1 MMDHAHDLGAVRGAT
16 ERLLDA
22 AGELDNASVAKASRL
37 PGWTRG
43 HVLAHLSRN
52 ADALGNVLRGLPMY
66 ASSETRDA
74 DIADGAS
81 RSAAEQLTDLRESA
95 GRFLAV
101 AAEPADWSRTVTLRN
116 GVTDSAARVPFR
128 RWVELE
134 LHHVDLDVGYELEDL
149 PAEFVTRE
157 IAFLT
162 ERFLGDQE
170 VPATALTDR
179 DGRTWSTGGG
189 PPGALVTVQGS
200 AVELLGWLC
209 GRRDGSSLTVAGG
222 PLPALPPL

>member
-1 MMDHAHDLGAVRGAT
+1 MIDHAHDLGAVREAT

-22 AGELDNASVAKASRL
+22 VGKLDNAAVAEPSRL
-37 PGWTRG
+37 PGWSRG

-52 ADALGNVLRGLPMY
+52 ADAIGNVLRGLPMY
-66 ASSETRDA
+66 ASSETRDT
-74 DIADGAS
+74 DIADGAP
-81 RSAAEQLTDLRESA
+81 RPAAEQLTDLRESA
-95 GRFLAV
+95 DGFLAV

-128 RWVELE
+128 RWVEVE

-149 PAEFVTRE
+149 PAEFVSRE

-162 ERFLGDQE
+162 ERFLGNEE
-170 VPATALTDR
+170 VPATALTDL

-189 PPGALVTVQGS
+189 PPSALVTVQGP
-200 AVELLGWLC
+200 AAELLGWLS
-209 GRRDGSSLTVAGG
+209 GRRDGTALTAAGG

>member
-1 MMDHAHDLGAVRGAT
+1 MIDHAHDLGAVRGAT

-22 AGELDNASVAKASRL
+22 VGKLDNASVAGASRL
-37 PGWTRG
+37 PGWSRG

-74 DIADGAS
+74 DIADGAP
-81 RSAAEQLTDLRESA
+81 RPADEQLADLRESA
-95 GRFLAV
+95 DGFLAV

-128 RWVELE
+128 RLIEVEI
-134 LHHVDLDVGYELEDL
+134 HHVDLGIGYELEDL
-149 PAEFVTRE
+149 PAEFVSRE

-162 ERFLGDQE
+162 DRFSGNQD
-170 VPATALTDR
+170 VPATALTDQ

-189 PPGALVTVQGS
+189 PPSALVTVQGP
-200 AVELLGWLC
+200 AVELMGWLC
-209 GRRDGSSLTVAGG
+209 GRRDGSALTVAGG